1 MKKQLL
7 IAAVAATMASVS
19 MADISITGDAKVN
32 YTNVD
37 SQTDA
42 NDTNAFKN
50 DINLTLAGS
59 NGGTNVL
66 VRASVAQSDGTKDEV
81 DNFQV
86 EDAYVTTS
94 IGDVNVKFGQYNN
107 TSDSMLSNA
116 TNATIDAGRFT
127 ADTTIGGVKL
137 TYVDQNDSAEA
148 VIISG
153 EVSGVAISHKMGNA
167 GAGSTND
174 YTDTKI
180 SGSVAGIDLYYR
192 TKQFDNA
199 GTSSDS
205 DMDVI
210 KVSGEFNGVS
220 MTYAQAEADHA
231 SDTFGMDSVFGE
243 YSDVNNTKGFKA
255 STAIAGNT
263 VAVSVYEIAATATA
277 VSDDYTKFV
286 VTRPLASGATFEAT
300 YTDKDAAAGSTADS
314 TTLDLEL
321 AVKF

>member
-66 VRASVAQSDGTKDEV
+66 VRASVEQSDGSTTEV

-167 GAGSTND
+167 GAGSAND

-180 SGSVAGIDLYYR
+180 SGSVAGIDIAYR
-192 TKQFDNA
+192 TKQYDTA
-199 GTSSDS
+199 DT
-205 DMDVI
+205 DMGSLEVT
-210 KVSGEFNGVS
+210 GEFNGVTL
-220 MTYAQAEADHA
+220 TYAQAERDA
-231 SDTFGMDSVFGE
+231 SGTDFAVDGVLGE
-243 YSDVNNTKGFKA
+243 YAALNNIKGVKA
-255 STAIAGNT
+255 STSLAGNT
-263 VAVSVYEIAATATA
+263 VAVTVASTEADKNAAT
-277 VSDDYTKFV
+277 SNDYTKFV
-286 VTRPLASGATFEAT
+286 VTRPLAAGATFEAT
-300 YTDKDAAAGSTADS
+300 YTDLDAAAGSTSDS
-314 TTLDLEL
+314 KTLDLEL